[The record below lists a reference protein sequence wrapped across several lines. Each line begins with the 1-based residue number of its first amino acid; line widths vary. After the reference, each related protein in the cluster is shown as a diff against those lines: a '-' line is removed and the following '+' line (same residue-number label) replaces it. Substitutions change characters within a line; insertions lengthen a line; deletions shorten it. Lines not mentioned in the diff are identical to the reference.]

1 MPEHGRPLLAG
12 LVGLGPGGQSL
23 LRALPQAGIE
33 LKWLCDDDPQRLTR
47 VGRRQ
52 PACARTGDIAHLLG
66 DGELDAVLI
75 AAPAA
80 AQLELTSRVLG
91 AGKHAFLDGPLALS
105 AAALAGLE
113 RLGRRGGLAVSC
125 GNTFLHSSPVRA
137 IKEIVDGGGIGEL
150 FFVSS
155 SRVDGSGSAWALS
168 GASQRHFAML
178 LHWLGERPQ
187 TVRAVDA
194 EAEGSGRG
202 EVSILNLAFPSG
214 IAANV
219 ELDEREGRP
228 MGRTVL
234 VGSERMAV
242 YDEGD
247 EEGVSTLD
255 HGVVHQGDEDA
266 ADYRISYRV
275 GNVVPVGRGRLEPLE
290 RALEDFSG
298 AVRGERETVAN
309 SRLAKNAMRV
319 VEAGAESLRRGGAE
333 VAVVASRRLRR
344 VQSKR
349 WAGAR

>member
-1 MPEHGRPLLAG
+1 LPEHGRPLLAG

-23 LRALPQAGIE
+23 LRALPKGGIE

-47 VGRRQ
+47 VGRQQ
-52 PACARTGDIAHLLG
+52 PACARTGEIAHLLG

-75 AAPAA
+75 AAPG
-80 AQLELTSRVLG
+80 AQLELTSSVLG
-91 AGKHAFLDGPLALS
+91 AGKHAFLDGPLELS

-113 RLGRRGGLAVSC
+113 RLGRRNGLAVSC

-137 IKEIVDGGGIGEL
+137 IKDIVDGGGIGEL

-168 GASQRHFAML
+168 EASQRHFAML

-194 EAEGSGRG
+194 EAEGSRRG
-202 EVSILNLAFPSG
+202 EVSMLNLAFPSG

-219 ELDEREGRP
+219 ELDEREGSPR
-228 MGRTVL
+228 GRTVL

-242 YDEGD
+242 YDEGE

-255 HGVVHQGDEDA
+255 HGVVHPGDEDV

-275 GNVVPVGRGRLEPLE
+275 GNVVPVGSSRLEPLE
-290 RALEDFSG
+290 RALEDFAG
-298 AVRGERETVAN
+298 AVRGERDTIAN

-319 VEAGAESLRRGGAE
+319 VEAGAESLRREGAE

-349 WAGAR
+349 WAAVR